1 MKSLRITSL
10 ELRLAGLLG
19 GLFLATTIVAVAIL
33 FLETS
38 GAVRSL
44 SNQNL
49 LERARLLGQ
58 AFTPGGAFVLPP
70 GLDGLYSDAGQP
82 EVYAI
87 RRGDGT
93 ILAASG
99 PDIQAWVAGQAMPA
113 NDPGIFK
120 LNDFGPAKQE
130 YYGLSILLDTAS
142 EPLAV
147 TVANAG
153 DDDPLLHAMVDE
165 FVEDVAWVIP
175 VFIVVTLLVGV
186 FAIRSG
192 LRPVR
197 EIAGQA
203 AAIEPG
209 AMSLRLDKKDLPV
222 EILPLVEAVNKALD
236 RLEAGFDQQ
245 RRFTANAAHELRTPL
260 TIITGALEMLP
271 GNGELEKIKTDV
283 TRMNRLIDQLLRVAR
298 LDAVRLDV
306 SEKVNLN
313 ATAGKVIEYL
323 APLAIAQSRTIALE
337 CADSPVWV
345 NGNQFAIEDA
355 IRNLLEN
362 AISHTPANTE
372 VVVKVSAEGKVK
384 VIDKGEGV
392 DTTDIEQLFERF
404 WRGRRSPGTGAG
416 LGLSI
421 VNEIMKAHHGS
432 VEVSNEAS
440 GGACF
445 ALNFSSNPFAVESA
459 DRQRNRKSKRRNN
472 PLAWVSGSRRTART
486 DKNTGRHSPASSR
499 SSDGRNEDR

>member
-1 MKSLRITSL
+1 MKRYRVTSL

-19 GLFLATTIVAVAIL
+19 GLYLATTIAAVGIL
-33 FLETS
+33 FLETNN
-38 GAVRSL
+38 AVRSL

-49 LERARLLGQ
+49 LDRARLLGES
-58 AFTPGGAFVLPP
+58 VS
-70 GLDGLYSDAGQP
+70 LDGALALPAGLESLYSDTDQP
-82 EVYAI
+82 AVYAI
-87 RRGDGT
+87 RKVDGT
-93 ILAASG
+93 VLAASS
-99 PDIQAWVAGQAMPA
+99 PNFRVWAAEQSMPTTE
-113 NDPGIFK
+113 PGIFK
-120 LNDFGPAKQE
+120 LENIGPVNQE
-130 YYGLSILLDTAS
+130 YYGLSILLESAS
-142 EPLAV
+142 GPLAI
-147 TVANAG
+147 TVANAS
-153 DDDPLLHAMVDE
+153 DEDSLLYAMMGE

-175 VFIVVTLLVGV
+175 VFIVVTLLVGI

-209 AMSLRLDKKDLPV
+209 TMSLRLEEKNLPV
-222 EILPLVEAVNKALD
+222 EILPLVAAVNKALD

-260 TIITGALEMLP
+260 TIITSALEMLP

-283 TRMNRLIDQLLRVAR
+283 ARMNRLIDQLLRAAR

-306 SEKVNLN
+306 SETIDLN

-323 APLAIAQSRTIALE
+323 APLAIAQNRAIALE
-337 CADSPVWV
+337 CEDNPVWI

-362 AISHTPANTE
+362 AIAHTPANTE
-372 VVVKVSAEGKVK
+372 VVVEVSTDGKVK
-384 VIDKGEGV
+384 VIDHGEGV
-392 DTTDIEQLFERF
+392 DTKDIQQLFERF
-404 WRGRRSPGTGAG
+404 WRGRRSSGTGAG

-421 VNEIMKAHHGS
+421 VNEIMRAHQGS
-432 VEVSNEAS
+432 VKVSNQKV

-445 ALNFSSNPFAVESA
+445 ILDFSNCL
-459 DRQRNRKSKRRNN
+459 RYR
-472 PLAWVSGSRRTART
+472 
-486 DKNTGRHSPASSR
+486 
-499 SSDGRNEDR
+499 